1 MALQYSPAKS
11 SKVSKRPSSKS
22 PIMSFQKDVRK
33 ILLPSTKVYKDAVSN
48 QKLQSP
54 TTLEDNKL
62 TVKDY
67 KVKLDYQQFS
77 GKDIMV
83 AIDTILNNKWA
94 ESTQLH
100 NRYPTKQGTMEERIF
115 GLRGLSNASKTD
127 ILKFRRNFPMGLVTT
142 TQLYSIFLNESN
154 TFVDKSLE
162 SHIRSGK
169 LKKIVISN
177 AAPIISRSVN
187 KFQSGKVTYG
197 FENVELVVKSD
208 SYFSVISGMRDSLEE
223 EELKNNQLSGALQSK
238 KQSSISSLD
247 KFMKYL
253 KEHPTALYISYSADN
268 GGFTAEE
275 ITYLINSGFV
285 TLASNHLIEIEINV
299 YSISYPGC
307 GAYLKLVNSGRSW
320 LVKVLGKNKHKEL
333 LEDQIIS
340 KWEGV
345 NATGESKMNN
355 FRSPFYGYDLNWVLA
370 DALGAGVVEVF
381 NTPVGRG
388 WRLTGKI

>member
-1 MALQYSPAKS
+1 
-11 SKVSKRPSSKS
+11 
-22 PIMSFQKDVRK
+22 
-33 ILLPSTKVYKDAVSN
+33 
-48 QKLQSP
+48 
-54 TTLEDNKL
+54 
-62 TVKDY
+62 
-67 KVKLDYQQFS
+67 
-77 GKDIMV
+77 
-83 AIDTILNNKWA
+83 
-94 ESTQLH
+94 
-100 NRYPTKQGTMEERIF
+100 
-115 GLRGLSNASKTD
+115 
-127 ILKFRRNFPMGLVTT
+127 
-142 TQLYSIFLNESN
+142 
-154 TFVDKSLE
+154 
-162 SHIRSGK
+162 
-169 LKKIVISN
+169 
-177 AAPIISRSVN
+177 
-187 KFQSGKVTYG
+187 
-197 FENVELVVKSD
+197 
-208 SYFSVISGMRDSLEE
+208 
-223 EELKNNQLSGALQSK
+223 
-238 KQSSISSLD
+238 
-247 KFMKYL
+247 MKYL

-285 TLASNHLIEIEINV
+285 TLASNHLIEIETNV